1 MQPQLKPE
9 TIAKI
14 KATMAAA
21 GVAEADLEE
30 KFVLGSGSGGQKV
43 NKTASAVMLR
53 HKPSQMVVKCQTT
66 RSRESNRWLARRRL
80 AEKILETVEGEKSA
94 RQQAVE
100 KIKRQKRRRSRK
112 QKERMLAEKRE
123 RSEKKEGRR
132 PVDMPW

>member
-1 MQPQLKPE
+1 
-9 TIAKI
+9 
-14 KATMAAA
+14 MAAA